1 MGIINLRQGPTHLHV
16 EEKLGRSELGRQPS
30 HACVNVGK
38 LLVTSPLLLELVT
51 PLTLP
56 RLRLKH
62 MLAGQTLRLAPPAVP
77 PGAHSS
83 LQSACGRHEQ
93 LQMMCLFRRIVTA
106 PPPEAVPPL
115 LRRHL
120 GRAGFEDAAY
130 EAEHRVQRRRQHR
143 RI

>member
-1 MGIINLRQGPTHLHV
+1 
-16 EEKLGRSELGRQPS
+16 
-30 HACVNVGK
+30 VNVGE
-38 LLVTSPLLLELVT
+38 LLVTSPLLVELVT

-56 RLRLKH
+56 RLRLKQL
-62 MLAGQTLRLAPPAVP
+62 LAGQTLRLAPAAAP
-77 PGAHSS
+77 PGAHSP

-93 LQMMCLFRRIVTA
+93 LQIMCLFRRIVTA

-130 EAEHRVQRRRQHR
+130 EAENRIQRRRQHQ